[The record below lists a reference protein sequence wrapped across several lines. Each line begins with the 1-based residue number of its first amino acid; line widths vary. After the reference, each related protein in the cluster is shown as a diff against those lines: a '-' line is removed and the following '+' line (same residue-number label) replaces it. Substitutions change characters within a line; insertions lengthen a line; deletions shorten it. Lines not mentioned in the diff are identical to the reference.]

1 MITFTQT
8 GDTLEGPQY
17 IAQFTRGAAVSVT
30 LSDTTFRANEDITNP
45 NYVYSLVW
53 QNSLKKNI
61 AISAL
66 SYDVPTNTCTGT
78 VGRAATMCSGLTYV
92 AFAAIDVD
100 ANITLTTVAATVDIK
115 RSVDPELG
123 STEDAES
130 LSDAIT
136 NAVSEK
142 AVSSVGYGASD
153 LGKIAVVDKNGNLAV
168 RAVHLLDMNDDDGN
182 RALVLRGAV
191 GQILASITQNELK
204 DLLGV
209 SGSGTTVLDMYPVG
223 SIYQTTSSTFNPQ
236 TAWGGTWERIKD
248 RFLLAAGTAYAGGST
263 GGEATH
269 KLTAQEMP
277 SHTHTMYVNNDGSS
291 SSWSPTAG
299 EYLIKP
305 DGVTTSKKNYQAK
318 LAQNGAG
325 GDQAHNN
332 MPPYLAVYIWKRTA

>member
-30 LSDTTFRANEDITNP
+30 LSDTTFKANEDITNP

-168 RAVHLLDMNDDDGN
+168 RAVHLLIDDEANNGS
-182 RALVLRGAV
+182 LVLRGGV
-191 GQILASITQNELK
+191 GQIIADIALSELREAIGGNEPEKISNSYWSGYKYPDGRAVLKWNLDVQNKALNSSNGAYVTNKLFNSSYRKYPDVFIEKPEFRAVYVPSPSRVHVSAYATLQR
-204 DLLGV
+204 GNSEQS
-209 SGSGTTVLDMYPVG
+209 SGSGGVHY
-223 SIYQTTSSTFNPQ
+223 YQTP
-236 TAWGGTWERIKD
+236 
-248 RFLLAAGTAYAGGST
+248 
-263 GGEATH
+263 
-269 KLTAQEMP
+269 
-277 SHTHTMYVNNDGSS
+277 
-291 SSWSPTAG
+291 
-299 EYLIKP
+299 P
-305 DGVTTSKKNYQAK
+305 D
-318 LAQNGAG
+318 
-325 GDQAHNN
+325 
-332 MPPYLAVYIWKRTA
+332 VYIACNDNTNTTLLGELRMVAEGRWK